1 MAVRLRQ
8 KLTIIVLLLY
18 WPAIFVLAHI
28 PSGRVI
34 GWFFQSQMSDKAIHY
49 LGYLI
54 LVFLLW
60 FAISPNKRVNWRR
73 RTVWWGLFVVFWYG
87 VFDEWLQGYV
97 GRNCDVMDFF
107 ADLAGSLTGL
117 ILLSIF
123 LFWPACLLVT
133 SGVIFILTNL
143 LQASASGGLG
153 VINTVFH
160 LLAYAF
166 FTLLWIQYLHH
177 LLPLKLGQPK
187 WLIGVLTPP
196 TAFLLA
202 TESFSLI
209 AGNGFSLEN
218 IIVSLAAIALV
229 AAAFY
234 FTAPSHEH

>member
-1 MAVRLRQ
+1 MAVTLRQ
-8 KLTIIVLLLY
+8 KLTIILLLLY

-34 GWFFQSQMSDKAIHY
+34 DWFFQPRMSDKAIHY

-60 FAISPNKRVNWRR
+60 FAISPDKRVNWRR
-73 RTVWWGLFVVFWYG
+73 ATVWWVLFVVVWYG
-87 VFDEWLQGYV
+87 AFDEWLQGHV

-107 ADLAGSLTGL
+107 ADMAGSLTGL

-123 LFWPACLLVT
+123 PFWPACLFVT
-133 SGVIFILTNL
+133 STVIFLLTNL
-143 LQASASGGLG
+143 LQASTGLG

-160 LLAYAF
+160 LFAYAF
-166 FTLLWIQYLHH
+166 FTLLWIQYLHL
-177 LLPLKLGQPK
+177 LLPFKPAQPK
-187 WLIGVLTPP
+187 WLIGALTPP

-202 TESFSLI
+202 TESFSVI
-209 AGNGFSLEN
+209 AGNDFSLEN
-218 IIVSLAAIALV
+218 IIVSVAAIALV

-234 FTAPSHEH
+234 FTAPSHER